1 MVIFFNKY
9 DDSRYVIPFFH
20 NVLFV
25 VGNSDYRKTIVTNK
39 NKSIDLNILMKPI
52 FCDKS

>member
-1 MVIFFNKY
+1 MLQLFL
-9 DDSRYVIPFFH
+9 

-39 NKSIDLNILMKPI
+39 NKSIDLNILIKQI
-52 FCDKS
+52 FFDKSYYVMKIMVNSFL

>member
-9 DDSRYVIPFFH
+9 DDSWYVTPFFH